1 MRRSS
6 ILVALAL
13 VLMVVA
19 CQREQPAT
27 DTATATTTATGTTP
41 STASAEQQ
49 VIRYTPINPGV
60 YVPLAT
66 INGWINA
73 TPPDDAAIADHAWD
87 VWQAMNADS
96 GQSYNG
102 TTLPVWETWYDSSV
116 VYKVDEGPAVAAA
129 TDTAQGGDVVM
140 AKKPKRPVSSQ
151 RRFHRPNQFFKGH
164 TAPMS
169 TARASAAPPTGDAGL
184 LLTFNRFTQEMK
196 DHVWTN
202 NYWSKQTLTTLNNGW
217 PASTPIAQRTIKP
230 FPNTSIMTKPVFWIV
245 SGTQPTMVPYWN
257 GLGSNASTNTANP
270 ANPTWK
276 QCVLADP
283 TGQAKNDQDRICNAG
298 QPGQTTM
305 KAGTYQVVP
314 VNVVPAQS
322 AFYAFKLSQ
331 QEVDDLK
338 QFADELGNSNVS
350 ASQVT
355 AGDFA
360 LLVAMHV
367 STREI
372 DNWTWQTFWW
382 QPNVS
387 QLAADPPTAMAPPS
401 TIPKPWNQYAGCTAY
416 YMVTPAGAPN
426 GQPRLCYNPYLET
439 DLTGLD
445 NKDQSVQNGTG
456 VQSNC
461 MTCHRAAAWPT
472 NQYAIAFELDPGN
485 PIWFSGNT
493 KVDFAWSMQT
503 FAH

>member
-1 MRRSS
+1 MRRSL

-13 VLMVVA
+13 IVVA

-27 DTATATTTATGTTP
+27 DTATATTETSTTAT
-41 STASAEQQ
+41 STAPAPQQ

-60 YVPLAT
+60 YVPMDT

-73 TPPDDAAIADHAWD
+73 TPPDDAAIADHTWD

-96 GQSYNG
+96 GQVFNG
-102 TTLPVWETWYDSSV
+102 TPLPIWETWYDSSV
-116 VYKVDEGPAVAAA
+116 VYKVDEGPAAAA
-129 TDTAQGGDVVM
+129 TDTAQGGDVLM
-140 AKKPKRPVSSQ
+140 AKAQRRNVNSQ
-151 RRFHRPNQFFKGH
+151 RRFHRPDQFFKGH
-164 TAPMS
+164 TATVS
-169 TARASAAPPTGDAGL
+169 SAKTSPTGDAGL

-202 NYWSKQTLTTLNNGW
+202 NYWSKQTLTDLNNNW

-230 FPNTSIMTKPVFWIV
+230 FPNTSIMTKPVFWII
-245 SGTQPTMVPYWN
+245 SGTEPTMVPYWN

-283 TGQAKNDQDRICNAG
+283 TGKAKNDQDRICNEG

-314 VNVVPAQS
+314 VSAMPAQS
-322 AFYAFKLSQ
+322 AFYAFQLTQ
-331 QEVDDLK
+331 DVVDDLK
-338 QFADELGNSNVS
+338 QFADELGNSNYDV
-350 ASQVT
+350 SQVSV
-355 AGDFA
+355 GDFA

-382 QPNVS
+382 QPNPA
-387 QLAADPPTAMAPPS
+387 QLAADPPTAMSPPA
-401 TIPKPWNQYAGCTAY
+401 TIPKPWNQYAACTAY
-416 YMVTPAGAPN
+416 YMVTPPGAAS

-439 DLTGLD
+439 DLTGL
-445 NKDQSVQNGTG
+445 KGKEKTGQGTG

-485 PIWFSGNT
+485 PIWFTGNT
-493 KVDFAWSMQT
+493 KVDFAWSMQN

>member
-1 MRRSS
+1 MRRLSF
-6 ILVALAL
+6 LVVLAL
-13 VLMVVA
+13 GLLA

-27 DTATATTTATGTTP
+27 DTATATTTGTDTSAT
-41 STASAEQQ
+41 STAPAAQQ
-49 VIRYTPINPGV
+49 VISYTAINSSV
-60 YVPLAT
+60 FVPADT

-73 TPPDDAAIADHAWD
+73 TPPDDAAISGHAWN
-87 VWQAMNADS
+87 VWGAMNVDS

-102 TTLPVWETWYDSSV
+102 TPLPVWETWYDSTV
-116 VYKVDEGPAVAAA
+116 VYKVDEGAPAAA

-140 AKKPKRPVSSQ
+140 AKAQKRKVSSQ

-164 TAPMS
+164 TAS
-169 TARASAAPPTGDAGL
+169 TSTVRAGAAPPTGNAGL

-202 NYWSKQTLTTLNNGW
+202 SYWSKQTLNTLNGGW

-283 TGQAKNDQDRICNAG
+283 TGQAKNDQDRICNEG

-314 VNVVPAQS
+314 VSAMPAQS
-322 AFYAFKLSQ
+322 GFYAFKLSQ

-350 ASQVT
+350 TSQVA

-382 QPNVS
+382 QPNPS
-387 QLAADPPTAMAPPS
+387 QLAADPPTAMSPPS
-401 TIPKPWNQYAGCTAY
+401 SIPRPWNQYAACTAY
-416 YMVTPAGAPN
+416 YMVTPPGSPN
-426 GQPRLCYNPYLET
+426 GSPRLCYNPYLET

-445 NKDQSVQNGTG
+445 NKDQTVTNGTG

-472 NQYAIAFELDPGN
+472 NQYAVAFELDPGN
-485 PIWFSGNT
+485 PKWFAGNT
-493 KVDFAWSMQT
+493 KVDFAWSMQN

>member
-1 MRRSS
+1 MRRSL
-6 ILVALAL
+6 IPVAIAL
-13 VLMVVA
+13 IVLA
-19 CQREQPAT
+19 CQKETRTT
-27 DTATATTTATGTTP
+27 DTSTTTTGTTTTAA
-41 STASAEQQ
+41 TAAAPAAQQ

-60 YVPLAT
+60 FVPLAT
-66 INGWINA
+66 IDGWINA

-87 VWQAMNADS
+87 VWLAMNADS
-96 GQSYNG
+96 GQRYNG
-102 TTLPVWETWYDSSV
+102 TPLPVWETWYDSTV
-116 VYKVDEGPAVAAA
+116 VYKLDEGPAVAA
-129 TDTAQGGDVVM
+129 TDSAQGGDVLM
-140 AKKPKRPVSSQ
+140 AKKPKRSVGSQ

-164 TAPMS
+164 TAPTS
-169 TARASAAPPTGDAGL
+169 TARTDANPVTGNAGL

-196 DHVWTN
+196 DHVWN
-202 NYWSKQTLTTLNNGW
+202 NSYWSKQMLTNLNTNW
-217 PASTPIAQRTIKP
+217 PASTPIAQRAIKP
-230 FPNTSIMTKPVFWIV
+230 FPNTSIMTKPVFWII
-245 SGTQPTMVPYWN
+245 SGTEPTMVPYWN

-283 TGQAKNDQDRICNAG
+283 TGKAKNDQDRVCNQG

-314 VNVVPAQS
+314 VSATPAQS
-322 AFYAFKLSQ
+322 AFYAFQLTQ

-338 QFADELGNSNVS
+338 QFADELGNSNVNV
-350 ASQVT
+350 SQVSV
-355 AGDFA
+355 GNFA

-382 QPNVS
+382 QPNLS
-387 QLAADPPTAMAPPS
+387 QLAADPPTAMSPPA

-416 YMVTPAGAPN
+416 YMVTPPGAPN

-439 DLTGLD
+439 DLTGLRG
-445 NKDQSVQNGTG
+445 KEKTGQGTG

-485 PIWFSGNT
+485 PIWFTGNT
-493 KVDFAWSMQT
+493 KVDFAWSMQN